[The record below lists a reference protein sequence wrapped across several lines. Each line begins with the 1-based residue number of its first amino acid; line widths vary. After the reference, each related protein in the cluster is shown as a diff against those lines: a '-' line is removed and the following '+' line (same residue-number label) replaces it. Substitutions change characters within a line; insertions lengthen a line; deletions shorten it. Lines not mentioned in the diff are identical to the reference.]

1 MRLARLDGIRAIA
14 VGGVVV
20 SHAGFNRGG
29 WVGVDLFFVLSGF
42 LITSLLIAPDRPSYP
57 AFLRRR
63 FRRLL
68 PALFFMLAV
77 VCGLLMVGLA
87 GPEVDQSRVLPQ
99 ALAASLYVANWQA
112 VTSGTAY
119 WDQFAQSPFG
129 HLWSLSIEEQYYIVF
144 PLLMALL
151 ARWRRGL
158 RTATVA
164 GLALLSGTWSVV
176 AGLAGM
182 RPDRIYFGTDTRAVA
197 LLLGASAALVLSNP
211 LRADLLR
218 RARRGTDVLGCL
230 ALGVIVAGSLWADG
244 QDEWIYRGGLVGCSV
259 VGTVVVVTTWADP
272 PLLGRLL
279 AWRPLV
285 WLGER
290 SYGIYL
296 WHLPIFVLTP
306 EPLHRPWALLLI
318 GTPLT
323 VGIAALTHRPVE
335 RLLLDSPTGA
345 QVRLTTAAMLT
356 VIAGLV
362 GATLLANRPQAVAAV
377 SPEPVILEGV
387 DLASAGQ
394 LESATPTTL
403 PPIERLMVVGDSVAL
418 TLAAKVTVPGVDIRN
433 EALIGCAQL
442 RGDALF
448 LDGEWKRTNPE
459 CRRFRNQ
466 EWPRRLRDAQATLWL
481 FGPWDLADTRV
492 GNRSLR
498 VGTPEFE
505 QWFRAEVSDAVDVLT
520 RDGRRLLIAGALC
533 YPEARY
539 PDPLGRAAIVNALL
553 QDIAASSERVTYLP
567 LDGLV
572 CDRGRDVTIDGQ
584 PARPDGIHFS
594 TEASVKVWNWILPYL
609 RGTRW

>member
-1 MRLARLDGIRAIA
+1 M
-14 VGGVVV
+14 V
-20 SHAGFNRGG
+20 SHAGFNHGG

-42 LITSLLIAPDRPSYP
+42 LITSLLVGPDRPSYG
-57 AFLRRR
+57 AFIGRR

-77 VCGLLMVGLA
+77 VCGLLMTGAVGSDLTL
-87 GPEVDQSRVLPQ
+87 SRVFPQ
-99 ALAASLYVANWQA
+99 ALAAALYVANWQA

-129 HLWSLSIEEQYYIVF
+129 HLWSLSIEEQYYLAF

-151 ARWRRGL
+151 ARRRL
-158 RTATVA
+158 AVRTATVGLLALASGAWSIAA
-164 GLALLSGTWSVV
+164 GLIGV
-176 AGLAGM
+176 

-197 LLLGASAALVLSNP
+197 LLLGATAALVLSDP
-211 LRADLLR
+211 LRAELLR
-218 RARRGTDVLGCL
+218 RAPRSADVLGCL
-230 ALGVIVAGSLWADG
+230 ALAGIVAASLWADG
-244 QDEWIYRGGLVGCSV
+244 QADWIYRGGLVGCSV
-259 VGTVVVVTTWADP
+259 VGTVVVVTAWADP
-272 PLLGRLL
+272 PVLGRVL

-285 WLGER
+285 WIGER

-296 WHLPIFVLTP
+296 WHLPIFVLAP
-306 EPLHRPWALLLI
+306 EPMRRPWALLVL

-323 VGIAALTHRPVE
+323 VAIAAITYRPVE
-335 RLLLDSPTGA
+335 RLLLDQPTGA
-345 QVRLTTAAMLT
+345 RLRLTTATASVL
-356 VIAGLV
+356 VAGLV
-362 GATLLANRPQAVAAV
+362 GATILANRPQAVVAAAV
-377 SPEPVILEGV
+377 AEPVILEGT
-387 DLASAGQ
+387 DLASVNQ
-394 LESATPTTL
+394 LHSATTTTL
-403 PPIERLMVVGDSVAL
+403 PRIERLMVIGDSVAL
-418 TLAAKVTVPGVDIRN
+418 TLASKVSVPGVDIRN

-442 RGDALF
+442 RGDSLF

-492 GNRSLR
+492 GNRGLR
-498 VGTPEFE
+498 VGTPEYD
-505 QWFRAEVSDAVDVLT
+505 QWFRAEVADAVDVLT

-539 PDPLGRAAIVNALL
+539 RNPLGRAATINALL
-553 QDIAASSERVTYLP
+553 QDIAASSEQVSYLP
-567 LDGLV
+567 LDELV
-572 CDRGRDVTIDGQ
+572 CDDGRDVTIDGQ